1 MGGVKR
7 IAIAAS
13 IGFLKPMAR
22 PLLPLNALRAFESA
36 ARHLNFSRAADEL
49 SVTPGAV
56 SQQIRLLEETVGGAL
71 FVREARG
78 LQLTDLG
85 RSSVPLLREGFE
97 RLMDASALLREP
109 PRRRQVSISVAP
121 SFASKW
127 LMPRMDDFHAAHPE
141 IELWISADME
151 PADLSEGKV
160 DLAVRYGPGDYPGLM
175 VQRLMTETVLPVC
188 APALMNGEP
197 PLRSPADL
205 ARHTL
210 LHDMSNDGDPSRPDW
225 AMWLKARG
233 VRHPDPRRGSRFNQ
247 SGLLIEAAMAGRGV
261 ALAKRTLAQADLN
274 AGRLVAP
281 FADGSEAVGFA
292 YFVVQPRDRPPS
304 PSATAFVAWL
314 KKQAVDHDNTMGQ
327 L

>member
-1 MGGVKR
+1 
-7 IAIAAS
+7 
-13 IGFLKPMAR
+13 MAR
-22 PLLPLNALRAFESA
+22 SLLPLNALRAFEAA

-56 SQQIRLLEETVGGAL
+56 SQQIRLLEDIVGGPL

-109 PRRRQVSISVAP
+109 PRRKQVSISVAP
-121 SFASKW
+121 GFASKW
-127 LMPRMDDFHAAHPE
+127 LMPRMDDFHTAHPE

-151 PADLSEGKV
+151 PADLTEGKV
-160 DLAVRYGPGDYPGLM
+160 DLAVRYGPGDYPGLT
-175 VQRLMTETVLPVC
+175 VDRLMTETVLPVC
-188 APALMNGEP
+188 APSLMDGDKP
-197 PLRSPADL
+197 IRKPGDL
-205 ARHTL
+205 IGHTL

-233 VRHPDPRRGSRFNQ
+233 IRHPDPRRGSRFNQ
-247 SGLLIEAAMAGRGV
+247 LGLLIEAAISGRGV
-261 ALAKRTLAQADLN
+261 ALAKRTLAQADL
-274 AGRLVAP
+274 ASGRLVAP
-281 FADGSEAVGFA
+281 FPDGSEAVGFA
-292 YFVVQPRDRPPS
+292 YYVVQPRDRPPS
-304 PSATAFVAWL
+304 PSATAFVGWL

>member
-1 MGGVKR
+1 
-7 IAIAAS
+7 
-13 IGFLKPMAR
+13 
-22 PLLPLNALRAFESA
+22 
-36 ARHLNFSRAADEL
+36 
-49 SVTPGAV
+49 VTPGAV
-56 SQQIRLLEETVGGAL
+56 SQQIRLLEDIVGGPL

-121 SFASKW
+121 GFASKW
-127 LMPRMDDFHAAHPE
+127 LMPRMDDFHTAHPE

-151 PADLSEGKV
+151 PADLTEGKV
-160 DLAVRYGPGDYPGLM
+160 DLAVRYGPGDYPGLT
-175 VQRLMTETVLPVC
+175 VDRLMTETVLPVC
-188 APALMNGEP
+188 APSLMDGDKP
-197 PLRSPADL
+197 IRKPGDL
-205 ARHTL
+205 IGHTL

-233 VRHPDPRRGSRFNQ
+233 IRHPDPRRGSRFNQ
-247 SGLLIEAAMAGRGV
+247 SGLLIEAAISGRGV
-261 ALAKRTLAQADLN
+261 ALAKRTLAQADL
-274 AGRLVAP
+274 ASGRLVAP
-281 FADGSEAVGFA
+281 FPDGSEAVGFA
-292 YFVVQPRDRPPS
+292 YYVVQPRDRPPS
-304 PSATAFVAWL
+304 PSATAFVGWL